1 MRTRKFTI
9 KASLRE
15 HRVFRST
22 GGLGVFL
29 SNFYFISQI
38 SESAFRCQWVSLGIA
53 YWWDP
58 HRTLNFSTKKTFAQ
72 EWSPTVP
79 YEQDSDGRGLLR
91 LCRLGAGSNHAQA
104 NRELNHNLPNKS
116 TLKRFCWQFEEHE
129 NTVGAPAYV
138 PVGHHCSQV
147 SLVSQIDGRRVYK
160 LYIQTVSHLSS
171 IFLSHL
177 LICHL
182 YS

>member
-72 EWSPTVP
+72 EWSPTVS

-116 TLKRFCWQFEEHE
+116 TLKRFCWQFKEHE
-129 NTVGAPAYV
+129 NTVGALLMYLLATIAARFLWSP
-138 PVGHHCSQV
+138 
-147 SLVSQIDGRRVYK
+147 K
-160 LYIQTVSHLSS
+160 LTVEECINS
-171 IFLSHL
+171 IFKPFPT
-177 LICHL
+177 CQA
-182 YS
+182 YF